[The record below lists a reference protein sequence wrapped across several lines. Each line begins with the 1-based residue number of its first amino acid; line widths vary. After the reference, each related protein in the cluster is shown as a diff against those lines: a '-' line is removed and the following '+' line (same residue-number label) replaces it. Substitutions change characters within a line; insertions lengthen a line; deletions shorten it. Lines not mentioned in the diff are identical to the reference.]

1 MNESGVQ
8 SSGSH
13 NLSAIKV
20 DSHLWG
26 GIIVQAI
33 HVEALPGR
41 SWHLLT
47 CDQPVL
53 SVVVNEAGGQCEAR
67 LNPSAPLT
75 SRDTG
80 RQRRSGHV
88 SIIPA
93 AAPVWGYSDNI
104 GQVDE
109 VRLILDVDRVR
120 EIMGDD
126 FTATPLEELCLVFN
140 DDSLQELARLV
151 AFGEDRP
158 TWSTL
163 FADSVVTAMVARLSN
178 LKPNFVRQNRRLG
191 LTAGQLSKVTEFIRD
206 NLSRQIRLAELAD
219 LAGLSP
225 SQFGRAFKTSTG
237 TTPHLWHLGARI
249 EGAKRLLANR
259 QNRLVDIALDIG
271 FSEQSHLNR
280 AFRAATGLSPGSW
293 RRRLTN

>member
-1 MNESGVQ
+1 MNGSDVQ

-20 DSHLWG
+20 VSNLWS
-26 GIIVQAI
+26 GITVQTI

-47 CDQPVL
+47 CDHPVL
-53 SVVVNEAGGQCEAR
+53 SVVVNESGGRCEAR
-67 LNPSAPLT
+67 PNLSTPLA
-75 SRDTG
+75 SRYAG
-80 RQRRSGHV
+80 RQRPSGHV
-88 SIIPA
+88 SVIPA

-120 EIMGDD
+120 EIMDD
-126 FTATPLEELCLVFN
+126 EFTAAPLEELCLVFN
-140 DDSLQELARLV
+140 DVGLQELARLMV
-151 AFGEDRP
+151 LGDDE
-158 TWSTL
+158 THWSAL
-163 FADSVVTAMVARLSN
+163 FADSVVTAMVARLSH
-178 LKPNFVRQNRRLG
+178 LKPSAARDHRRLG
-191 LTAGQLSKVTEFIRD
+191 LTAGQLTKVTDFIRD
-206 NLSRQIRLAELAD
+206 NLARQIRLSELAA

-237 TTPHLWHLGARI
+237 TTPHLWHLGARV

-259 QNRLVDIALDIG
+259 HNRLVDIALDLG
-271 FSEQSHLNR
+271 FSEQSHFNR
-280 AFRAATGLSPGSW
+280 AFRAATGVSPGIW